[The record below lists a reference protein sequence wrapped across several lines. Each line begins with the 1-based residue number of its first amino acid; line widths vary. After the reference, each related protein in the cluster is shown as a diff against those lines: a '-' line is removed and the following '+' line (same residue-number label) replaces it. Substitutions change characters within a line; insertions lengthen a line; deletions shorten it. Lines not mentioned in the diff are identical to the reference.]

1 MQQLEHHRVDVGD
14 INVHYV
20 RMGEG
25 PPVVLLHGLSASWY
39 TWCRNVEPL
48 ARAGFTVLALDLPG
62 YGVSAKPRDL
72 DYTPANGAKLV
83 NDFLEALRVDRAV
96 IVGNSAGGLVAGMFA
111 LNYPFRVE
119 RLVLVA
125 PGGMGREV
133 AWVLHFAVLPGLGE
147 AIFRTP
153 VFDKFDFHRLTFCNA
168 SKFLD
173 QVLPELRR
181 TARLPGARRA
191 LLRSIRS
198 SVNLFGQ
205 RKQNMIL
212 DRLSK
217 LPIPILTVWGE
228 EDIII
233 PASQTQEVARL
244 LPRGIVKTIPDCG
257 HWPHMEQEETFN
269 QLLADFLRGDVDE
282 AWLVERSNA
291 STGD

>member
-1 MQQLEHHRVDVGD
+1 M
-14 INVHYV
+14 
-20 RMGEG
+20 
-25 PPVVLLHGLSASWY
+25 
-39 TWCRNVEPL
+39 
-48 ARAGFTVLALDLPG
+48 PG
-62 YGVSAKPRDL
+62 YGDSDKPRYL
-72 DYTPANGAKLV
+72 DYTPANRAKVL
-83 NDFLEALRVDRAV
+83 NDFLEVLGVDRAV
-96 IVGNSAGGLVAGMFA
+96 VAGNSAGGLVAGMFA
-111 LNYPFRVE
+111 LNYPSRVE

-125 PGGMGREV
+125 PGGMGKEV
-133 AWVLHFAVLPGLGE
+133 AWVLHLAVLPGLGE

-168 SKFLD
+168 PKFLD

-191 LLRSIRS
+191 LLRSIGS

-205 RKQNMIL
+205 RKENMIL

-217 LPIPILTVWGE
+217 LPTPILTVWGQ

-244 LPRGIVKTIPDCG
+244 LPRSIVKTIPDCG
-257 HWPHMEQEETFN
+257 HWPHMEQEDTFN
-269 QLLADFLRGDVDE
+269 RLLADFLRGDVDE